1 MTAVPVE
8 VEAPPV
14 DARRRFIL
22 IATIIGSSMTFIDGT
37 VVNIAL
43 PTIGRDLDAGLS
55 AQQWVMLSYS
65 LAVASLYIVSGAL
78 GDRYGRWVL
87 FVWGVGG
94 FAAASALAGVA
105 PNTMMLV
112 AARVLQG
119 VAGALLTTN
128 SLALLRA
135 TYGKD
140 SGRAVGQW
148 TAWSGIGTMLGPP
161 LGGILVE
168 YASWRWIFFINLPA
182 ALIALG
188 LAFAGRSD
196 EHLPAKPRPVQ
207 VVGAAAI
214 AITFGGL
221 TFALIEGAQAGFASV
236 WWAFLL
242 SLGGLA
248 LLVNSERRSAN
259 PLLPLELLR
268 SRVFVVANLYTL
280 VVYAALGGS
289 TFYLALYLQSAAV
302 GYTPARASLIFVPI
316 SIIMFFIAARFGRL
330 ADRDGP
336 RRYLLV
342 APLVMAVGLILLTL
356 VTSTNPIIPLPGV
369 IVLALGLAMLVA
381 PITST
386 ALKAAPDQFAGLAAG
401 VNTTVSR
408 LGGLIAT
415 PLIGVAITLVFAA
428 NSPRP
433 NADPFATHVLS
444 AGAARR
450 DRDRLPGRYRAG
462 GGAVRGRVTPRCA
475 RAQARRPLTS
485 RPANAAGCS
494 ARRRGRRPRSGG
506 CRSCTEALPTPPRS
520 AVPPHPPP
528 CPIRRLPGAARRPR
542 PS

>member
-1 MTAVPVE
+1 MTAVPME

-112 AARVLQG
+112 VARVLQG

-188 LAFAGRSD
+188 LAYAGRSD

-242 SLGGLA
+242 SLAGLA
-248 LLVNSERRSAN
+248 LLVTSERRSAN

-342 APLVMAVGLILLTL
+342 APLVMAVGLVLLTL

-415 PLIGVAITLVFAA
+415 PLIGVAITLVFSA

-433 NADPFATHVLS
+433 NADPFATHVLLPAQRDATVTAFRVGIGVAVALCVVGS
-444 AGAARR
+444 LLAARGLKR
-450 DRDRLPGRYRAG
+450 DDR
-462 GGAVRGRVTPRCA
+462 
-475 RAQARRPLTS
+475 
-485 RPANAAGCS
+485 
-494 ARRRGRRPRSGG
+494 
-506 CRSCTEALPTPPRS
+506 
-520 AVPPHPPP
+520 
-528 CPIRRLPGAARRPR
+528 
-542 PS
+542 